1 MANNKVS
8 FNLDDRKKRIL
19 TIAGVAAVIVI
30 FASFLLS
37 LSDDKEEITS
47 STTDTIELEQ
57 NVDTNKVPAS
67 VRYDFDNDASV
78 DNAQEQGS
86 LADMLNDEDS
96 TSNQDTSIDSTQGQI
111 ENTPAPTENASE
123 SLAPGID
130 TSVNVEAKAYLY
142 CDEFS
147 SKEKAQEAKAKIA
160 FLGVIS
166 NVDTYNNKISLKI
179 GPFESRDK
187 ARAKFQ
193 ELNSKALV
201 STCTLIDE

>member
-1 MANNKVS
+1 MANHKVS

-47 STTDTIELEQ
+47 NDTETIELEQ

-67 VRYDFDNDASV
+67 IRYDFNNDGNMDNTQDQAS
-78 DNAQEQGS
+78 
-86 LADMLNDEDS
+86 LTDMLNDD
-96 TSNQDTSIDSTQGQI
+96 TTAIQDTSVDSTQGQI
-111 ENTPAPTENASE
+111 QSAPANTENATE
-123 SLAPGID
+123 NLAPGIEPSID
-130 TSVNVEAKAYLY
+130 KKTQAYLY
-142 CDEFS
+142 CDEFA

-179 GPFESRDK
+179 GPFENRDK

-193 ELNSKALV
+193 DLNSKALV
-201 STCTLIDE
+201 GTCTLIDE

>member
-37 LSDDKEEITS
+37 LSDDKEDIPS
-47 STTDTIELEQ
+47 DNVQSIELEPSA
-57 NVDTNKVPAS
+57 DTNKVPAS
-67 VRYDFDNDASV
+67 IRYDYDNDSII
-78 DNAQEQGS
+78 DNTQDQAS
-86 LADMLNDEDS
+86 LADMLNDDS
-96 TSNQDTSIDSTQGQI
+96 TPISDANVDSTQGQI
-111 ENTPAPTENASE
+111 QSTPANTQSAKET
-123 SLAPGID
+123 LAPGINPSINAQ
-130 TSVNVEAKAYLY
+130 TKAYLY
-142 CDEFS
+142 CDEFA
-147 SKEKAQEAKAKIA
+147 SKAKAQEAKAKIA
-160 FLGVIS
+160 FLGIIS

-193 ELNSKALV
+193 DLNSKALV
-201 STCTLIDE
+201 GTCTLIDE